1 MKTKTKVI
9 LFCSL
14 GTVLIAAAVILMV
27 VFMGEDSKKIPSNN
41 MPSATVKGSVTD
53 ISEGTFKV
61 SVESVSLDDGFPSAT
76 FKKGDTVTVHVSGSP
91 ATDGFYNDI
100 YKTDMLTV
108 GDKVEITYYEHNSD
122 NSKAEISSATVRWD
136 EELYQKK
143 VKEHLGEM

>member
-1 MKTKTKVI
+1 MKSITFFI
-9 LFCSL
+9 L

-27 VFMGEDSKKIPSNN
+27 VFMGEDSKKIPSND

-53 ISEGTFKV
+53 ISESTFKV
-61 SVESVSLDDGFPSAT
+61 SVESVSLDDDFPAT

-100 YKTDMLTV
+100 YKTDILTV

-122 NSKAEISSATVRWD
+122 ISKAEISSATVRWD

-143 VKEHLGEM
+143 VKEQFGEQ